1 MGATVLTGGKKID
14 MAYIYAQNPTSI
26 VVFDLPRTA
35 EINTEESDRK
45 HHLDGIYS
53 LAEELK
59 NGILVSGKYESKTVV
74 FKVPHVIF
82 FANFEPDMTKWSSDR
97 YFVKNID

>member
-1 MGATVLTGGKKID
+1 
-14 MAYIYAQNPTSI
+14 
-26 VVFDLPRTA
+26 
-35 EINTEESDRK
+35 
-45 HHLDGIYS
+45 